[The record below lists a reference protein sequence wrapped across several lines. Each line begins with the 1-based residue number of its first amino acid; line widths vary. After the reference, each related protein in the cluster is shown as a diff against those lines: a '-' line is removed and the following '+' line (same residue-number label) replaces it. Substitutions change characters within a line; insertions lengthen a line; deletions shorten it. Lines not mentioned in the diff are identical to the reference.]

1 MIRIVKAGDSRIGE
15 FNARP
20 AFPQEAEDAAF
31 RVLADIRKNGDRA
44 VRKYVAKFEGYKG
57 TDLKVDAGD
66 IKIPAKI
73 AAAVK
78 DAHRRVMKFSKA
90 SLRKAWTM
98 KTPGGGS
105 AGEFFSPM
113 DRVGVY
119 VPGGTAPLASTSIMT
134 VTLAKA
140 AGVREI
146 VACTP
151 AGRTGEV
158 NPVLLYALKLAGATE
173 IYRVGGI
180 QAIGMMPY
188 GTESC
193 RKVQKI
199 AGPGNAF
206 VTAAKRQVY
215 GYVAIDQV
223 AGPSEIAVLAD
234 GSVDARWVA
243 ADLLS
248 QAEHGSGLEKSLC
261 VCTSREF
268 AEKVRAEVLAQTKKL
283 SRREIIERV
292 INSDGILIVV
302 AKDIGEGM
310 EVVNRF
316 APEHFEIMTKDAL
329 KVMKG
334 VRSAGAVFA
343 PVAPGAGESALR
355 RYASERLQK
364 LSDALR
370 ELFDTVHGTLEK
382 RSNDNDIA
390 SVFDRAADEVCIRC
404 RNRDLCWQCGY
415 ADTLDI
421 LNGITGVMLSRG
433 RITRGDLPERFRD
446 QCIAPEAFVTAL
458 NGELRAMMFRKQFRA
473 RLGENRAAAYGQY
486 ADMSKIME
494 TAAKELA
501 AAEGTDPL
509 AERRLLRFLHGMDM
523 NAKASVFRDARG
535 RLHAT
540 VESGSLGTLTKDT
553 AYLDKLSGV
562 LGVRL
567 CRPAAEND
575 EREKILLLQAEPLA
589 VSVGIA
595 AMKKQGEPV
604 SGDRGTYFKTDSGVL
619 CVILSDGM
627 GSGTGAARDSV
638 AAVRVLERFLRAGV
652 EPVTAMKI
660 LNSVMLL
667 RNG

>member
-1 MIRIVKAGDSRIGE
+1 MIRIVKTGDGRIEE

-20 AFPQEAEDAAF
+20 AFPQAAEDAAF
-31 RVLADIRKNGDRA
+31 KTLADIRKNGDKA

-57 TDLKVDAGD
+57 GELKVDVGD
-66 IKIPAKI
+66 LKIPAKI

-90 SLRKAWTM
+90 SLREAWTM
-98 KTPGGGS
+98 KTPGGGK
-105 AGEFFSPM
+105 AGEFYSPM

-140 AGVREI
+140 AGVKEI

-151 AGRTGEV
+151 AGKTGEV

-180 QAIGMMPY
+180 QAIGMMAY

-261 VCTSREF
+261 VCTSSEF
-268 AEKVRAEVLAQTKKL
+268 AEEVRKEVLAQTKTL

-302 AKDIGEGM
+302 AKNLDEGM

-343 PVAPGAGESALR
+343 GAWTPESAGDFVAGPSHVLPTGGAANMFNGLTPDDFR
-355 RYASERLQK
+355 RRHSFVAYTKKDLAQTRATIEAFAEVEGL
-364 LSDALR
+364 DA
-370 ELFDTVHGTLEK
+370 HG
-382 RSNDNDIA
+382 
-390 SVFDRAADEVCIRC
+390 RAASIRF
-404 RNRDLCWQCGY
+404 
-415 ADTLDI
+415 
-421 LNGITGVMLSRG
+421 
-433 RITRGDLPERFRD
+433 E
-446 QCIAPEAFVTAL
+446 
-458 NGELRAMMFRKQFRA
+458 
-473 RLGENRAAAYGQY
+473 
-486 ADMSKIME
+486 
-494 TAAKELA
+494 
-501 AAEGTDPL
+501 
-509 AERRLLRFLHGMDM
+509 
-523 NAKASVFRDARG
+523 
-535 RLHAT
+535 
-540 VESGSLGTLTKDT
+540 
-553 AYLDKLSGV
+553 
-562 LGVRL
+562 
-567 CRPAAEND
+567 
-575 EREKILLLQAEPLA
+575 
-589 VSVGIA
+589 
-595 AMKKQGEPV
+595 
-604 SGDRGTYFKTDSGVL
+604 
-619 CVILSDGM
+619 
-627 GSGTGAARDSV
+627 
-638 AAVRVLERFLRAGV
+638 
-652 EPVTAMKI
+652 
-660 LNSVMLL
+660 
-667 RNG
+667 

>member
-1 MIRIVKAGDSRIGE
+1 VIRIVNAGDRRVE
-15 FNARP
+15 AFNGRP

-31 RVLADIRKNGDRA
+31 EVLGAIRREGDKA
-44 VRKYVAKFEGYKG
+44 VRRYVAKFEGYKG
-57 TDLKVDAGD
+57 KDLKVDFGE

-90 SLRKAWTM
+90 SLRSAWTM

-140 AGVREI
+140 AGVKEI

-151 AGRTGEV
+151 AGKTGEV

-180 QAIGMMPY
+180 QAIGMMAY

-223 AGPSEIAVLAD
+223 AGPSEIAVLTD
-234 GSVDARWVA
+234 GSVDERWIA

-268 AEKVRAEVLAQTKKL
+268 AEKVRKQVLAQTKKL
-283 SRREIIERV
+283 SRRSLIERV
-292 INSDGILIVV
+292 IDSDGILIVV
-302 AKDIGEGM
+302 AKNLNEGM

-343 PVAPGAGESALR
+343 GPWTPESAGDFVAGPSHVLPTGGAANMFNGLTPDDFR
-355 RYASERLQK
+355 RRHSYVAFTKKDLAQTRATIEAFAEVEGL
-364 LSDALR
+364 DA
-370 ELFDTVHGTLEK
+370 HG
-382 RSNDNDIA
+382 
-390 SVFDRAADEVCIRC
+390 RAASIRF
-404 RNRDLCWQCGY
+404 
-415 ADTLDI
+415 
-421 LNGITGVMLSRG
+421 
-433 RITRGDLPERFRD
+433 E
-446 QCIAPEAFVTAL
+446 
-458 NGELRAMMFRKQFRA
+458 
-473 RLGENRAAAYGQY
+473 
-486 ADMSKIME
+486 
-494 TAAKELA
+494 
-501 AAEGTDPL
+501 
-509 AERRLLRFLHGMDM
+509 
-523 NAKASVFRDARG
+523 
-535 RLHAT
+535 
-540 VESGSLGTLTKDT
+540 
-553 AYLDKLSGV
+553 
-562 LGVRL
+562 
-567 CRPAAEND
+567 
-575 EREKILLLQAEPLA
+575 
-589 VSVGIA
+589 
-595 AMKKQGEPV
+595 
-604 SGDRGTYFKTDSGVL
+604 
-619 CVILSDGM
+619 
-627 GSGTGAARDSV
+627 
-638 AAVRVLERFLRAGV
+638 
-652 EPVTAMKI
+652 
-660 LNSVMLL
+660 
-667 RNG
+667 

>member
-1 MIRIVKAGDSRIGE
+1 MIRIVKAGDRRVAE

-31 RVLADIRKNGDRA
+31 KVLAEIRKDGDKA

-57 TDLKVDAGD
+57 SDLKVDVGEL
-66 IKIPAKI
+66 KIPAKI

-78 DAHRRVMKFSKA
+78 DAHRRVLKFSKA
-90 SLRKAWTM
+90 SLREAWSM

-140 AGVREI
+140 AGVKEI

-151 AGRTGEV
+151 AGKTGEV

-180 QAIGMMPY
+180 QAIGMMAY

-223 AGPSEIAVLAD
+223 AGPSEIAVLTD
-234 GSVDARWVA
+234 GSVDAKWIA

-261 VCTSREF
+261 VCTSKEF
-268 AEKVRAEVLAQTKKL
+268 AELVRAEVLAQTKKL
-283 SRREIIERV
+283 SRRELIERV
-292 INSDGILIVV
+292 IKSDGILIVV
-302 AKDIGEGM
+302 ASDLKEGM
-310 EVVNRF
+310 ETVNRF

-343 PVAPGAGESALR
+343 GAWTPESAGDFVAGPSHVLPTGGAANMFNGLTPDDFR
-355 RYASERLQK
+355 RRHSFVAFTKKDLAE
-364 LSDALR
+364 
-370 ELFDTVHGTLEK
+370 T
-382 RSNDNDIA
+382 
-390 SVFDRAADEVCIRC
+390 RATI
-404 RNRDLCWQCGY
+404 
-415 ADTLDI
+415 
-421 LNGITGVMLSRG
+421 
-433 RITRGDLPERFRD
+433 
-446 QCIAPEAFVTAL
+446 EAFAEVEGLDAH
-458 NGELRAMMFRKQFRA
+458 G
-473 RLGENRAAAYGQY
+473 RAAA
-486 ADMSKIME
+486 I
-494 TAAKELA
+494 
-501 AAEGTDPL
+501 
-509 AERRLLRFLHGMDM
+509 RF
-523 NAKASVFRDARG
+523 
-535 RLHAT
+535 
-540 VESGSLGTLTKDT
+540 E
-553 AYLDKLSGV
+553 
-562 LGVRL
+562 
-567 CRPAAEND
+567 
-575 EREKILLLQAEPLA
+575 
-589 VSVGIA
+589 
-595 AMKKQGEPV
+595 
-604 SGDRGTYFKTDSGVL
+604 
-619 CVILSDGM
+619 
-627 GSGTGAARDSV
+627 
-638 AAVRVLERFLRAGV
+638 
-652 EPVTAMKI
+652 
-660 LNSVMLL
+660 
-667 RNG
+667 